1 MKTAAP
7 IPLRSRFAAARLAAL
22 GSLLSLLAACVT
34 APRSAVAPPGLDI
47 KALETEVVAKLAGG
61 AEVRPG
67 LKLAARFT
75 VEEKKEA
82 RAFLT
87 ETWKKL
93 GLNVQTQDYSETGQ
107 NIFADSGPA
116 DPTAETVVLGAH
128 YDSAR
133 ITPGANDNATGTAL
147 ITAAAAR
154 LSRLKSPVRRLIF
167 VLFDEEERGMRG
179 SRAFA
184 QKLKD
189 AGVRVHS
196 VHTVDQMG
204 WDKDGDRAVELEIPY
219 EGAQELYAAAAAGMK
234 PPVPLLTTQ
243 ERGSDHSAFRR
254 LGFKAVGLTEEY
266 RHDDTTPHIH
276 RAGDTPE
283 TVDIAFLASTTE
295 LALRAWTRLA
305 EGR

>member
-1 MKTAAP
+1 MKAAAS
-7 IPLRSRFAAARLAAL
+7 IPGRSGSPAARLAAL
-22 GSLLSLLAACVT
+22 ASLLALLASCAT
-34 APRSAVAPPGLDI
+34 GTRSFIAPADVDI
-47 KALETEVVAKLAGG
+47 KALETDVVAKLAGG
-61 AEVRPG
+61 AEIRPG

-82 RAFLT
+82 RAFLI
-87 ETWKKL
+87 ETWRKL
-93 GLNVQTQDYSETGQ
+93 GLSVQTQDYSETGQ
-107 NIFADSGPA
+107 NIFAEAGPA
-116 DPTAETVVLGAH
+116 DTATETVVLGAH

-133 ITPGANDNATGTAL
+133 ATPGANDNATGTAL

-154 LSRLKSPVRRLIF
+154 LSRLKSPARRLIF

-184 QKLKD
+184 QRLKD

-204 WDKDGDRAVELEIPY
+204 WDKDGDRAIELEIPY

-234 PPVPLLTTQ
+234 PPIPLLTTQ

-283 TVDIAFLASTTE
+283 TVDIAYLASTTE
-295 LALRAWTRLA
+295 LAVRAWAKLA

>member
-1 MKTAAP
+1 MTIAP
-7 IPLRSRFAAARLAAL
+7 IRGRSGSAGAPLAVL
-22 GSLLSLLAACVT
+22 GSALVLLAACSNGPRPAVT
-34 APRSAVAPPGLDI
+34 TPGVDI
-47 KALETEVVAKLAGG
+47 KALEMEVVAKLAGA
-61 AEVRPG
+61 AEIRPG

-75 VEEKKEA
+75 VEEKRDA
-82 RAFLT
+82 RAFLI

-93 GLNVQTQDYSETGQ
+93 GLSVLTHDYSETGQ
-107 NIFADSGPA
+107 NIYAVIGPTGPA
-116 DPTAETVVLGAH
+116 AETVVFGAH
-128 YDSAR
+128 YDSVRGA
-133 ITPGANDNATGTAL
+133 PGANDNATGAAL

-154 LSRLKSPVRRLIF
+154 LSGLKSPARRLVF

-189 AGVRVHS
+189 EGVRVHS

-219 EGAQELYAAAAAGMK
+219 EGALELYAAAAAGMK
-234 PPVPLLTTQ
+234 PPVPLLTTR

-266 RHDDTTPHIH
+266 HHEDTTPHIH
-276 RAGDTPE
+276 RAGDTAD
-283 TVDIAFLASTTE
+283 TVDFGYLESTTE
-295 LALRAWTRLA
+295 LALRVWALLA
-305 EGR
+305 QGR

>member
-1 MKTAAP
+1 MKTAASVP
-7 IPLRSRFAAARLAAL
+7 VRSAPPTARLAAL
-22 GSLLSLLAACVT
+22 GSLLALLAACAT
-34 APRSAVAPPGLDI
+34 GPRSFVAPPDIDI
-47 KALETEVVAKLAGG
+47 KALETDVVAKLAGG
-61 AEVRPG
+61 AEIRPG
-67 LKLAARFT
+67 MKLAARFT
-75 VEEKKEA
+75 VEEKREA
-82 RAFLT
+82 RAFLI
-87 ETWKKL
+87 ETWKSL
-93 GLNVQTQDYSETGQ
+93 GLSVQTQDYSETGQ
-107 NIFADSGPA
+107 NIFAEAGPA
-116 DPTAETVVLGAH
+116 DPAAETVVLGAH

-133 ITPGANDNATGTAL
+133 VTPGANDNATGTAL

-154 LSRLKSPVRRLIF
+154 LSLLKSPARRLIF

-184 QKLKD
+184 QRLKD

-204 WDKDGDRAVELEIPY
+204 WDKDGDRAIELEIPY
-219 EGAQELYAAAAAGMK
+219 EGALELYTEVAAGMK

-283 TVDIAFLASTTE
+283 TVDIAYLASTTE
-295 LALRAWTRLA
+295 LAVRAWVKLA